1 MDPRNAE
8 PSTRSSI
15 TLHTPRS
22 KRTCSQRGSP
32 DSEFEKPLKMT
43 AQDDFDKLFSEE
55 KGFHS
60 KSADFART
68 LNDVMV
74 PNFAER
80 AALLVKQTCDP
91 MTQHIRANTDR
102 LDNITTRV
110 HVIEQR
116 QRLAKSQMAE
126 MRESIL
132 NLEAKQRENNLIF
145 CGLLEQIGESEDDL
159 YEKVKC
165 EMKRIPNCDADNIAI
180 ESCYR
185 RGQKNP
191 DFGPRETVVVFLR
204 VSAKQ
209 IVSKGRDHLSPNV
222 KVKQDLPYELACM
235 QRALMPIKNVA
246 ESLPQYKGKVR
257 VTRGS
262 LVIGNK
268 SFNLSTLH
276 EIPKDIDIAKGAW
289 KSSDEVFAYF
299 SVRTVF
305 SNFRWAPITI
315 NGVLFENNE
324 KYITFRKAELAKD
337 ESSIVAIL
345 ECDNPYQM
353 WSAPWS

>member
-1 MDPRNAE
+1 M
-8 PSTRSSI
+8 
-15 TLHTPRS
+15 
-22 KRTCSQRGSP
+22 
-32 DSEFEKPLKMT
+32 
-43 AQDDFDKLFSEE
+43 
-55 KGFHS
+55 
-60 KSADFART
+60 
-68 LNDVMV
+68 
-74 PNFAER
+74 
-80 AALLVKQTCDP
+80 
-91 MTQHIRANTDR
+91 
-102 LDNITTRV
+102 
-110 HVIEQR
+110 
-116 QRLAKSQMAE
+116 
-126 MRESIL
+126 
-132 NLEAKQRENNLIF
+132 F
-145 CGLLEQIGESEDDL
+145 CGLPEQFGESEDDL
-159 YEKVKC
+159 YEKVKS

-185 RGQKNP
+185 RGQRNT
-191 DFGPRETVVVFLR
+191 DFGPRETVVTFLR

-209 IVSKGRDHLSPNV
+209 IVSKGREYLSPNV

-262 LVIGNK
+262 LIIGNK
-268 SFNLSTLH
+268 SYNLSTLH

-337 ESSIVAIL
+337 EASIVSIL
-345 ECDNPYQM
+345 ECDNPYQIKRLGKKITGHNEEDWLKVIPDVAYHVNKVKFTTHPDM
-353 WSAPWS
+353 AALLIRTHPKRLCEATEEEPWGCGLHLGHKDILNPAKWKRNPGVMGTVLMRIRDELMAISNPITVPIFGVNNP